1 MATQVS
7 PSLEKKIAAL
17 VASGKFTDADDV
29 LNQAVRLLESRESKL
44 EWLRAAIA
52 EPDAQPE
59 FGGTAIFSA
68 ELMEKLDREAEE
80 AFLRGEQPSFNDCPL
95 FPEASL

>member
-29 LNQAVRLLESRESKL
+29 LDQAVRLLESRESKL

-52 EPDAQPE
+52 EGDAQYE
-59 FGGTAIFSA
+59 RGETVLFSE
-68 ELMEKLDREAEE
+68 ELMDELERESEE
-80 AFLRGEQPSFNDCPL
+80 AFLRGEQPSPDVCP
-95 FPEASL
+95 